1 MSSSRAGGVDST
13 RLFCVVFAPVVVV
26 VVVVVD
32 VGGRVSATSGGDLT
46 GVCLAL
52 FGRGQCRG
60 WFGLLRQEYPSCDCL
75 KVFYILGQQAANV
88 LANIGCLQSCGHR
101 LTTRS
106 TSGINSV
113 VKSSPKHGSD
123 WKQQRV
129 LPSRNPDGSD
139 KRIQGKGQP
148 VFHIHRFVP

>member
-106 TSGINSV
+106 TSGINFRNQLGRQ
-113 VKSSPKHGSD
+113 KQPKAWLRLQTTKGPTFS
-123 WKQQRV
+123 Q
-129 LPSRNPDGSD
+129 SRW
-139 KRIQGKGQP
+139 
-148 VFHIHRFVP
+148 